1 MVQAACHEGNS
12 GGRAACPK
20 TAPKVPKDRAPG
32 PEHEPLSET
41 AQSQQELMARL
52 KASGMSGRMF
62 DRESMMAQAQGEGV
76 DVGELGADGGGF
88 GQGDLERMVQQANDG
103 ELFSLVVCLF
113 ECFFGVLLCSGSH
126 TLLRSHTHTHQTTFA
141 GRG

>member
-12 GGRAACPK
+12 GGRAACPE

-76 DVGELGADGGGF
+76 DVGGLGADGGGF

-103 ELFSLVVCLF
+103 ELFSLVVCF
-113 ECFFGVLLCSGSH
+113 VRGCICGSFFCVLTHCCDH
-126 TLLRSHTHTHQTTFA
+126 TQQQTTCA
-141 GRG
+141 RRG